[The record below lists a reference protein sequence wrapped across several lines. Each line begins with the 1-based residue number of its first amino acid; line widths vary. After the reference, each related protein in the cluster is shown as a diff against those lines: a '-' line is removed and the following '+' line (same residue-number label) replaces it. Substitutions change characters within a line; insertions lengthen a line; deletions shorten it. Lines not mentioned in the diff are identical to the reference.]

1 MRKASL
7 FVIILIKIVSAQ
19 NTDGE
24 QFLYDC
30 LVDKFNAQN
39 INLSE
44 QLSIIESFLV
54 LDKIIESTHSL
65 EYYKLL
71 QSTIKTSTLPNVSS
85 FGNKIDDHLLNYYF
99 VNSNECLLKLKS
111 FSQTHFINSR
121 IFYLSIKLDSLA
133 MTSNFNSKSI
143 ASLLI
148 STLTPKDL
156 NTPYFKA
163 ILLLSMVTSTLTSN
177 MKDEFWEDCINNIN
191 VIVRQNG
198 EIIINDSLMNGALFH
213 SKIKELI
220 HVNESSYAVNLFFHK
235 TVSKIL
241 YTDILDEI
249 KNAINSLRNDKSI
262 ELFSKQYSELD
273 INQLDTINKIIPI
286 RIKIINN

>member
-1 MRKASL
+1 
-7 FVIILIKIVSAQ
+7 
-19 NTDGE
+19 
-24 QFLYDC
+24 
-30 LVDKFNAQN
+30 
-39 INLSE
+39 
-44 QLSIIESFLV
+44 
-54 LDKIIESTHSL
+54 
-65 EYYKLL
+65 
-71 QSTIKTSTLPNVSS
+71 
-85 FGNKIDDHLLNYYF
+85 
-99 VNSNECLLKLKS
+99 
-111 FSQTHFINSR
+111 
-121 IFYLSIKLDSLA
+121 
-133 MTSNFNSKSI
+133 
-143 ASLLI
+143 
-148 STLTPKDL
+148 
-156 NTPYFKA
+156 
-163 ILLLSMVTSTLTSN
+163 